1 MSKLNA
7 RTIVALV
14 AAGLFAVVAVTAVWV
29 GVAVSKAPAHS
40 PQLTAY
46 AHGTTITVDPFMY
59 CTVRME
65 NCRYGETTPL
75 EVPAGEPVQLS
86 LPDAVSESPWLIQLI
101 YQRPS
106 GEQLDRVLSFADY
119 PDRARALTIESKP
132 EPDLRLI
139 GIEVQLPILARD
151 IATGQESYIP
161 HAAWSIV
168 TPEPEPRES

>member
-1 MSKLNA
+1 VSKLNA

-14 AAGLFAVVAVTAVWV
+14 ATGLFAVVAVTAVWV

-40 PQLTAY
+40 PKLTAY

-59 CTVRME
+59 CTVRMQD
-65 NCRYGETTPL
+65 CRYGETTPL
-75 EVPAGEPVQLS
+75 EVPAGAPVQLS
-86 LPDAVSESPWLIQLI
+86 LPNAVSESPWLIQLI
-101 YQRPS
+101 YQRPN

-168 TPEPEPRES
+168 TPEPED

>member
-29 GVAVSKAPAHS
+29 GVAVSKAPAHN

-46 AHGTTITVDPFMY
+46 AHGTTVTVDPFMY
-59 CTVRME
+59 CTVRIKE
-65 NCRYGETTPL
+65 CRYGETVPL

-86 LPDAVSESPWLIQLI
+86 LPDEVSESPWLIQLI

-119 PDRARALTIESKP
+119 PNRARALTIDSKP

-168 TPEPEPRES
+168 TPEPAPRES

>member
-14 AAGLFAVVAVTAVWV
+14 AAGLFAVAAVTAVWV

-46 AHGTTITVDPFMY
+46 AHGKAITVDPFMY

-65 NCRYGETTPL
+65 ECRYGETAPL
-75 EVPAGEPVQLS
+75 EVPAGAPVQLS
-86 LPDAVSESPWLIQLI
+86 LPDEVSQSPWLIQLI

-119 PDRARALTIESKP
+119 PDGARALTIESKP
-132 EPDLRLI
+132 EPDLRLS
-139 GIEVQLPILARD
+139 GIEVQLPILTRD

-168 TPEPEPRES
+168 TPEK